1 MFLLIDNYDS
11 FTYNLYH
18 YLGEEGAVC
27 KVVRNDRI
35 TVDEVA
41 ALDPEAVILSPGPC
55 TPNEAGICLDLV
67 AQLGSHIPI
76 LGVCLGHQSIGQA
89 YGGVVK
95 RAPHLMHGK
104 VSQIKHNS
112 RGIFAGI
119 NGEFAG
125 ARYHSLIVER
135 TSLPVDIEIVAES
148 DDGLIMGMAHRN
160 HPVHGLQFHPESIA
174 SEHGHRLIRTFL
186 EIAARWNAE
195 RRPHL
200 ATQGSASAEIA
211 HV

>member
-18 YLGEEGAVC
+18 YLGEEGAIC
-27 KVVRNDRI
+27 KVVRNDKI
-35 TVDEVA
+35 TVAEIDT
-41 ALDPEAVILSPGPC
+41 LDPQAIILSPGPC
-55 TPNEAGICLDLV
+55 SPTEAGVCLDV
-67 AQLGSHIPI
+67 IAGLGSRIPI
-76 LGVCLGHQSIGQA
+76 LGVCLGHQAIGQA

-104 VSQIKHNS
+104 VSQISHTA

-135 TSLPVDIEIVAES
+135 HTMPSDLEVVAES
-148 DDGLIMGMAHRN
+148 DDGIVMGLAHRS

-186 EIAARWNAE
+186 EIAERWNAAH
-195 RRPHL
+195 RPHL
-200 ATQGSASAEIA
+200 ASKEAA